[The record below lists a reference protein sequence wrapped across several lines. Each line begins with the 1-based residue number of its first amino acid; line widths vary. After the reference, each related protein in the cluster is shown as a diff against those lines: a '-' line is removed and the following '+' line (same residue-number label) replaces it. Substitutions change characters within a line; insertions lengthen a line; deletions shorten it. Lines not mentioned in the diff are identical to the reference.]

1 METGSHKL
9 VPSAKSGTGWRVIFA
24 WVLVAMAMTF
34 AVGSIAY
41 DLGQSD
47 AEKNYTGQIASLQEQ
62 AKYSEEVSNT
72 LRENRDAAESR
83 ALKCLRA
90 LDSTRYEMDRKA
102 SVLYDVYAANS
113 EEDKRDAQARVEA
126 WYKEREAV
134 QANLNE
140 LTDKCV
146 N

>member
-9 VPSAKSGTGWRVIFA
+9 VPRAKSGAGWRVIFA
-24 WVLVAMAMTF
+24 WVLVAMALTF
-34 AVGSIAY
+34 AIGSIAY
-41 DLGQSD
+41 DLGQGD
-47 AEKNYTGQIASLQEQ
+47 AEKNYTAQIAGLQEQ
-62 AKYSEEVSNT
+62 VRYNEDVRNKLREDRDASEERSI
-72 LRENRDAAESR
+72 
-83 ALKCLRA
+83 KCLRA
-90 LDSTRYEMDRKA
+90 VDTTRHEMNRKA

-140 LTDKCV
+140 LMDKCV